1 MIAQLQNENPPPKVK
16 IIMKKAFRHTPSEKV
31 ATKTRKKAVKKL
43 VPGTKLTEE
52 ELYDHPIFHT
62 RYAGKLIKYIR
73 PFDPVWPNEP
83 KS

>member
-1 MIAQLQNENPPPKVK
+1 
-16 IIMKKAFRHTPSEKV
+16 MKKAFRHTPPEK
-31 ATKTRKKAVKKL
+31 AAPKTRKKPVKKL

-62 RYAGKLIKYIR
+62 RYAGKLVKYIR